1 MKQKHR
7 QLVLDTLYDRIR
19 EERSSC
25 FVVDKAGMELIKYD
39 QDVLPVIESILCE
52 IVLPAIEKYD
62 NTQDIEFAKT
72 LGMTD
77 LQVPISP
84 FSGLTYVLG
93 AYWVISAKT
102 NQLER
107 AFHFMDQCNDEL
119 LAEAISDVPTFFMIV
134 EGKYNFGVEPPTS
147 LLNFVK
153 ENEFHESARVRAA
166 AVRAFPRIDLPS

>member
-1 MKQKHR
+1 MEELR
-7 QLVLDTLYDRIR
+7 TLVLDTLYDRIR
-19 EERSSC
+19 DESSSC
-25 FVVDKAGMELIKYD
+25 FVVNKAGMELLKYD
-39 QDVLPVIESILCE
+39 QDVLPVIESVLSDIVEPALKNHDKQKDIDLAKKLRLDVE
-52 IVLPAIEKYD
+52 IVS
-62 NTQDIEFAKT
+62 T
-72 LGMTD
+72 
-77 LQVPISP
+77 SP